1 MASREL
7 EYQPGEELGTASN
20 PFSSQETEQFKR
32 YKENAQKSSPWW
44 MKALM
49 GAGMAGVALPWG
61 TLLGGA
67 GGSSGA
73 AAGAGAAGTGAAS
86 SAGLAGVAGGAGTA
100 GAAAGTAGGAGL
112 LSKIP
117 SILSTLGSV
126 ASGASAGRAAGRVDE
141 AGINNRQDQLRL
153 QAAQILEQALQG
165 RGNLDL
171 NQRQYALQA
180 PQQRA
185 SNSRLGDVM
194 ANAQDASI
202 SGPVTG
208 TKGRVPSISGGLRPS
223 LMSANTRQ
231 LGQNMSRDALLQNTS
246 GADTFTPLPAMQIPS
261 ITPTPE
267 ASGLDTG
274 LNWLGGI
281 GTGLAALNESGV
293 LDNYYTRLQ
302 QQKQI
307 PQIPQETNPNSPYEY
322 WEGS

>member
-1 MASREL
+1 MGWLSKLGKIGSVAASFI
-7 EYQPGEELGTASN
+7 PVIGPALG
-20 PFSSQETEQFKR
+20 
-32 YKENAQKSSPWW
+32 
-44 MKALM
+44 M
-49 GAGMAGVALPWG
+49 GAKAI
-61 TLLGGA
+61 
-67 GGSSGA
+67 
-73 AAGAGAAGTGAAS
+73 GAAS
-86 SAGLAGVAGGAGTA
+86 GIGSA
-100 GAAAGTAGGAGL
+100 
-112 LSKIP
+112 
-117 SILSTLGSV
+117 LGSV

-153 QAAQILEQALQG
+153 QAAQMLEQALQG

-194 ANAQDASI
+194 ANAQDASV

-208 TKGRVPSISGGLRPS
+208 TKGRVPTISGGLRPS

-246 GADTFTPLPAMQIPS
+246 GADTFTPLPDINIPS

-267 ASGLDTG
+267 ASGMDTG

-281 GTGLAALNESGV
+281 GTGLGV
-293 LDNYYTRLQ
+293 LDNYYKRQTELEKLQ
-302 QQKQI
+302 PKIQPQVPPINDPWKQVVF
-307 PQIPQETNPNSPYEY
+307 
-322 WEGS
+322 